1 MHFLRTAPAFAFALV
16 AALTATACDDDATGP
31 RSPDDVQYDA
41 SLGVN
46 LDNMTEL
53 DSGIYIQTL
62 TPGEGVPV
70 ITGDV
75 VIVDYTLWLPDGTEI
90 DSGTNAR
97 FTLNA
102 GSVIDGFRLGMEGML
117 PGETRLIVV
126 PSALG
131 YGAGGTSGIPPHS
144 VLVFRVTLNELNP
157 PV

>member
-1 MHFLRTAPAFAFALV
+1 MRFSRTLPAFVCALAGTLV
-16 AALTATACDDDATGP
+16 LAACDDDATGP
-31 RSPDDVQYDA
+31 RTPEDVQFDA

-53 DSGIYIQTL
+53 DSGVYIQTL
-62 TPGEGVPV
+62 TAGEGVPV

-75 VIVDYTLWLPDGTEI
+75 VIVDYMLWLPDGTEI
-90 DSGTNAR
+90 DSGSDVR
-97 FTLNA
+97 FTLNIGA
-102 GSVIDGFRLGMEGML
+102 VIDGFRLGMEGML
-117 PGETRLIVV
+117 PDETRLIVV

-131 YGAGGTSGIPPHS
+131 YGAGGTTGIPPHS

>member
-1 MHFLRTAPAFAFALV
+1 MRLNRTLPAFAGALACTLV
-16 AALTATACDDDATGP
+16 LSACDDDATGP
-31 RSPDDVQYDA
+31 RTPEDVQFDA

-53 DSGIYIQTL
+53 DSGVYIQTL

-75 VIVDYTLWLPDGTEI
+75 VIVDYMLWLPDGTEI
-90 DSGTNAR
+90 DSGTDAR
-97 FTLNA
+97 FTLNVGA
-102 GSVIDGFRLGMEGML
+102 VIDGFRLGMESML
-117 PGETRLIVV
+117 PGETRLIVI

-131 YGAGGTSGIPPHS
+131 YGAGGTTGIPPHS